1 MTASVHEFFGTFL
14 LHSGLS
20 KYRERSGPLQL
31 YAPFPNPG
39 SIPNSCVDWMTQ
51 QMLWQSTLQSTSF
64 LWATNVLLLTAS
76 PNLALI
82 DGHESRFDVAALVV
96 VGEKLVLI
104 EAVEVIHAGPEG
116 LLRLLARALQSNS
129 SV

>member
-1 MTASVHEFFGTFL
+1 
-14 LHSGLS
+14 
-20 KYRERSGPLQL
+20 
-31 YAPFPNPG
+31 
-39 SIPNSCVDWMTQ
+39 
-51 QMLWQSTLQSTSF
+51 MLWQSTLQSTSF